1 MKHSNIN
8 IDRPELSPEQIAKGQ
23 NFDKLLRQHQGVS
36 RPWYKNPTAYLSVVG
51 VAVVA
56 GVIWFMAFNES
67 AVNTDQSGLAYA
79 EETSNTP
86 PIAPPL
92 TDGDESF
99 SNYTVIA
106 ELGDTI
112 EHGNST
118 LIIPPNV
125 LADEAGNLV
134 TGEVEISY
142 REFHDKIDV
151 MLSGIP
157 MAYDSA
163 GTTYHF
169 ETGGMMEVRGY
180 QNGKALSIVPDC
192 EIQVQMSTRERTAS
206 EGKFNFYVLD
216 EEKGEWGYLSKAARQ
231 ILDPNAL
238 LDLDAEEASES
249 DSLTRIPPRI
259 AEINYLLKEV
269 AIQKQDMQAKAPQP
283 PIAADPEA
291 FQIELAFDEA
301 EFPELAAY
309 SGTKFEVD
317 ESVQAFDPEQGAKE
331 WNNVTFEKAGG
342 KGRYNVTFFRPG
354 ETYSVVCRPVLN
366 EADMD
371 AAVAEYEKRFEQYQQ
386 DVQAAEALQA
396 KLEQE
401 RKEEIERQRERM
413 AQAQAARAQWQQT
426 MQDVALAEAS
436 MTNFFAV
443 NSFGIYNCDAPRQL
457 PKGKQYSNP
466 RFFDSDGDV
475 LVHGNVYL
483 LIEGEN
489 RVINYFDGHQI
500 QLNPNQINT
509 LVTITED
516 KQLAVIE
523 DPELDA
529 LEEKEGCEV
538 KMYVYPDKI
547 QNAHDVRRVLKSTS
561 MDL

>member
-56 GVIWFMAFNES
+56 AVIWFMTFNES
-67 AVNTDQSGLAYA
+67 TFNTDQNGLAYA
-79 EETSNTP
+79 EETGIIP
-86 PIAPPL
+86 PIVPPL
-92 TDGDESF
+92 TGGDESF
-99 SNYTVIA
+99 SNYTIIA
-106 ELGDTI
+106 EKGDTI
-112 EHGNST
+112 EHGNSR
-118 LIIPPNV
+118 LIIPPNI
-125 LADEAGNLV
+125 LIDEAGNPV

-157 MAYDSA
+157 MAFDSA

-180 QNGKALSIVPDC
+180 QNGKALSIIPEGEV
-192 EIQVQMSTRERTAS
+192 QVQMSTREKTAS

-216 EEKGEWGYLSKAARQ
+216 EEKGKWGYLSEANRLNDRLFLTKRDIYLQLESEIVMERALVDSIRKIEAAT
-231 ILDPNAL
+231 A
-238 LDLDAEEASES
+238 DL
-249 DSLTRIPPRI
+249 
-259 AEINYLLKEV
+259 
-269 AIQKQDMQAKAPQP
+269 QDLERSKPEP

-342 KGRYNVTFFRPG
+342 KGRYNVTFFRHG

-371 AAVAEYEKRFEQYQQ
+371 AALAEYEKRFEQYQQ
-386 DVQAAEALQA
+386 DVKAVEVLQA

-401 RKEEIERQRERM
+401 RKAEIERQRESI

-426 MQDVALAEAS
+426 MQDVAWAEAS
-436 MTNFFAV
+436 MTNFFTV

-457 PKGKQYSNP
+457 PKGKQYTNP

-529 LEEKEGCEV
+529 LEEKEGCDV

-547 QNAHDVRRVLKSTS
+547 QNANDVRRVLKSTS